1 MGGGVYHSNII
12 NGTLIGKNGSVGI
25 ESPNNQTT
33 IVGVETVGYKVPAR
47 FRKRIQ
53 HYPDKSKRR
62 LYGR

>member
-33 IVGVETVGYKVPAR
+33 IVGVET
-47 FRKRIQ
+47 
-53 HYPDKSKRR
+53 R
-62 LYGR
+62 L